1 MIKKTGI
8 ENVMNS
14 PAASWRMNIGVF
26 ALILFSLL
34 TSCKEKTLI
43 HSESIVIDH
52 LDKAAKGFNS
62 RKNVLPGEVAQVS
75 VEDISGKGSFKV
87 DEPASV
93 EHYDVLLSVKGN
105 AVIEIDGKSYSM
117 GAFYIAR
124 IPYNKHY
131 TIQVSE
137 DSTFHCLRLRKSLD
151 DPDRAVIAKDIDNH
165 SKVYIKAIKDCPMY
179 TEDIKSAKTINR
191 MLLAEGMVPRFC
203 MGTVTTGGP
212 DKVGAH
218 KHPMLDQLF
227 FGLDGCE
234 CRVFADGAE
243 AVLKENMLLHIPLA
257 STHSSSVD
265 SGKKLNYVWMDF
277 FQSLEGQK
285 YMNEQHKMVDTV
297 KKAK

>member
-1 MIKKTGI
+1 
-8 ENVMNS
+8 MNTH
-14 PAASWRMNIGVF
+14 AARLRMNIGVF
-26 ALILFSLL
+26 ALIIFSLL
-34 TSCKEKTLI
+34 TSCKTKTII
-43 HSESIVIDH
+43 HSETIVNIENNT
-52 LDKAAKGFNS
+52 KGLIS
-62 RKNVLPGEVAQVS
+62 RKNILPGEVAQVS
-75 VEDISGKGSFKV
+75 VEDISGKGSFKI
-87 DEPASV
+87 DEAASV

-105 AVIEIDGKSYSM
+105 ATIVIDGQSYPM
-117 GAFYIAR
+117 GGFDIAR
-124 IPYNKHY
+124 IPYNKGY

-137 DSTFHCLRLRKSLD
+137 DNTFHCLRFRKSLD
-151 DPDRAVIAKDIDNH
+151 DPDHAVIAKDMANH
-165 SKVYIKAIKDCPMY
+165 SQVYIKAIKDCPMY
-179 TEDIKSAKTINR
+179 TEDIKSAKTVNR

-203 MGTVTTGGP
+203 MGTVTTEGP

-265 SGKKLNYVWMDF
+265 AGKKLNYLWMDF

-285 YMNEQHKMVDTV
+285 YMNEQHKMVDTAKKV
-297 KKAK
+297 K

>member
-1 MIKKTGI
+1 
-8 ENVMNS
+8 MNTH
-14 PAASWRMNIGVF
+14 AARLRMNIGVF
-26 ALILFSLL
+26 ALIIFSLL
-34 TSCKEKTLI
+34 TSCKTKTII
-43 HSESIVIDH
+43 HSETIVNIENNT
-52 LDKAAKGFNS
+52 KGLIS
-62 RKNVLPGEVAQVS
+62 RKNILPGEVAQVS
-75 VEDISGKGSFKV
+75 VEDISGKGSFKI
-87 DEPASV
+87 DEAASV

-105 AVIEIDGKSYSM
+105 ATIVIDGQSYPM
-117 GAFYIAR
+117 GGFDIAR
-124 IPYNKHY
+124 IPYNKGY

-137 DSTFHCLRLRKSLD
+137 DNTFHCLRFRKSLD
-151 DPDRAVIAKDIDNH
+151 DPDHAVIAKDMANH
-165 SKVYIKAIKDCPMY
+165 SQVYIKAIKDCPMY
-179 TEDIKSAKTINR
+179 TEDIKSAKTVNR

-203 MGTVTTGGP
+203 MGTVTTEGP

-265 SGKKLNYVWMDF
+265 AGKKLNYLWMDF

-285 YMNEQHKMVDTV
+285 YMNEQHKMVDTA